1 MTGVAEALLFDIF
14 TCAEEELFLFEDL
27 DYPWQ
32 ALPVLAER
40 LRSRLPTGIEVGEG
54 VSLEGVFVDSPQ
66 LYVGPGAI
74 IEPTVVIRGGPVFVG
89 PGAHLAAG
97 AYVRGPAYLG
107 AGSTVGHSSEVKNSI
122 LLHGACAPHFNY
134 VGDSIL
140 GPGVNLG
147 AGVKLGNLR
156 LDRGPVSVLWR
167 GVRVETGLKKLGALI
182 GDGCSLGCNAVCNP
196 GTVLYPRVHVLPC
209 AVVGGTHTRG
219 TVGRPHSVS
228 RGRGEP

>member
-1 MTGVAEALLFDIF
+1 MSEAVVFDLF

-40 LRSRLPTGIEVGEG
+40 LRERLPPGIEVGEG
-54 VSLEGVFVDSPQ
+54 VSLEGVFIDSPQ
-66 LYVGPGAI
+66 LFIAGAAVV
-74 IEPTVVIRGGPVFVG
+74 EPTVVIRGGPVFIG

-107 AGSTVGHSSEVKNSI
+107 AGSSVGHSSEVKNSI
-122 LLHGACAPHFNY
+122 LLHGAAAPHFNY
-134 VGDSIL
+134 VGDSVL

-156 LDRGPVSVLWR
+156 LDRGPVSLFWQ
-167 GVRVETGLKKLGALI
+167 GVQVNTGLRKLGALM

-196 GTVLYPRVHVLPC
+196 GTILFPGVHVLPC
-209 AVVGGTHTRG
+209 TVVGGTHTRG
-219 TVGRPHSVS
+219 TVGRPQSVS
-228 RGRGEP
+228 RGRGKP

>member
-1 MTGVAEALLFDIF
+1 MSEAVVFDLF

-32 ALPVLAER
+32 ALPLLAER

-74 IEPTVVIRGGPVFVG
+74 VEPTVVIRGGPVFVG

-107 AGSTVGHSSEVKNSI
+107 AGATVGHSSEVKNSI
-122 LLHGACAPHFNY
+122 LLHGASAPHFNY

-156 LDRGPVSVLWR
+156 LDRGPVNVLWR

-219 TVGRPHSVS
+219 TVGRPQSVS